1 MQQQDESKK
10 DFTAEPKPGVVRLE
24 PKKAKPSISF
34 ATTVKPGA
42 LAAKPTK
49 K

>member
-1 MQQQDESKK
+1 MQQQDDGKK
-10 DFTAEPKPGVVRLE
+10 DFTAEPKPGAIKLE

-34 ATTVKPGA
+34 VTTAKVGA